1 MGRAS
6 FRWTLCVSA
15 TLFVQTR
22 IHFQRCVFSCTW
34 TDKSKLRFP
43 QVGHGSTL
51 EVTGSHLIHIYDT
64 SAQHAV
70 QAADVKVGDTL
81 QTTRGFHN
89 ARDVQSVKVVHR

>member
-1 MGRAS
+1 MDSLRIGDSVRSNKDS
-6 FRWTLCVSA
+6 FSTV
-15 TLFVQTR
+15 
-22 IHFQRCVFSCTW
+22 CVFLHLDRQVHATFY
-34 TDKSKLRFP
+34 RV

-51 EVTGSHLIHIYDT
+51 ELTGSHLTHIYDT